1 MSQELEALE
10 RDIRATRS
18 RLAANLAVLT
28 SSESIDQLKSAVK
41 TEAIET
47 TDDLIE
53 RAKTSGIDML
63 RRGLDDLKHKA
74 IQNPAA
80 VAALGA
86 GIGWKFWKNPP
97 VATALLGYG
106 LFSLL
111 RGPDRDPVQNAV
123 RDAGERLEEAA
134 VDAFDAAAETARDVR
149 DRAVNAFE
157 DARQTATSL
166 SDQARDKTASLFGN
180 GKDTAASAQDKAASL
195 TAGERQTATALATE
209 TRDTASSLVNEGR
222 ETAQDMWA
230 RSKKAG
236 QELIDDLSDRSRHIR
251 TDPQSQLMLGIAGVA
266 VAAAVGIAVNRYRAG
281 HD

>member
-18 RLAANLAVLT
+18 RLAANLSVLT
-28 SSESIDQLKSAVK
+28 STQAIDQLKSAVK

-47 TDDLIE
+47 TDDLME

-63 RRGLDDLKHKA
+63 RRGLDELKHKA
-74 IQNPAA
+74 MQNPAA

-123 RDAGERLEEAA
+123 RDASERLEGAA
-134 VDAFDAAAETARDVR
+134 VDAFDAAAETARGVR
-149 DRAVNAFE
+149 DRAASAFE

-166 SDQARDKTASLFGN
+166 SDQARDKAASLLGDA
-180 GKDTAASAQDKAASL
+180 KDTAAFAPDKAASP
-195 TAGERQTATALATE
+195 TAGSRQRATAIMTE
-209 TRDTASSLVNEGR
+209 ARDTASSLASEGR

-230 RSKKAG
+230 RSKEAG
-236 QELIDDLSDRSRHIR
+236 QGLIDELSDRSRHIR